1 MNNPFIA
8 KNKKQQS
15 QLDAIAKGLNVHPLL
30 LIKQQ
35 QQHIILRNLNTLPL
49 R

>member
-15 QLDAIAKGLNVHPLL
+15 QLDAIAKGLNVQP
-30 LIKQQ
+30 INNQSAAYQ
-35 QQHIILRNLNTLPL
+35 T
-49 R
+49 

>member
-15 QLDAIAKGLNVHPLL
+15 QLDAIAKGLNVQP
-30 LIKQQ
+30 
-35 QQHIILRNLNTLPL
+35 IINQSPSYK
-49 R
+49 